1 MTTARHLGS
10 RTMPDGEDA
19 VVLAIIET
27 YDGEVDEIWDAV
39 TSAERIPRWFLP
51 VTGDLAVGGR
61 YQLEGNAGGEV
72 LSCEPPRAFGVTWE
86 FGGDVSWVE
95 VELTAVGG
103 GRTRLELR
111 HIAKPGPHWDRF
123 GPGAV
128 GIGWDLGL
136 HGLRLHLESGG
147 AQVDAA
153 EVATWTASQAGLA
166 FMRASSEGWYAA
178 DVAHGTDEADARR
191 RADATYDAYTAFP
204 DAAESPETAPT
215 P

>member
-86 FGGDVSWVE
+86 YGGDVSWVE
-95 VELTAVGG
+95 VELTAVDG

-111 HIAKPGPHWDRF
+111 HIAKPSPHWDQF

-136 HGLRLHLESGG
+136 HGLRLHLASGG

-153 EVATWTASQAGLA
+153 EVAGWTASPEGVE

-178 DVAHGTDEADARR
+178 DVAHGTAEADARR
-191 RADATYDAYTAFP
+191 RAGATFSAYTAFP
-204 DAAESPETAPT
+204 EAAESPETAPT
-215 P
+215 S